1 MLSYSETR
9 LIVWFRTSL
18 FIQSEDQ
25 ADDNSFYGQGLN
37 CGLEDVRVFN
47 AYLERHQIYAT
58 TTTALGENDLELEA
72 ALAEYSTERKADLE
86 AICELALNN

>member
-1 MLSYSETR
+1 MLFCSVTHPTA
-9 LIVWFRTSL
+9 WCRTSTDKEL
-18 FIQSEDQ
+18 GID
-25 ADDNSFYGQGLN
+25 ADYDSFYGQGLN

-47 AYLERHQIYAT
+47 AYLERHQINAT
-58 TTTALGENDLELEA
+58 TTSALGENDLELES

>member
-9 LIVWFRTSL
+9 LIVWSRTSSL
-18 FIQSEDQ
+18 LQSQAQ
-25 ADDNSFYGQGLN
+25 ADDDSFYGQGLN

-47 AYLERHQIYAT
+47 AYLERHQINAT